1 MQHEDDK
8 NKWPDERLFRAAGQ
22 GDEEAFVILSRRFT
36 YIIRFLS
43 ALCQAN
49 RIPDGVATTLALQTV
64 RIAVAESAV
73 KRIPATRPD
82 RWNWLQEIAQR
93 EFRGWV
99 ADNRRVLRKPPAAG
113 SGQSARAASTGGPS
127 ADCVGKYMKWLSD
140 DRRDMIEMVFL
151 KGMTVEAAGKT
162 IGWDARQSLDEYLEA
177 HRMIADC
184 IKQHGCD

>member
-8 NKWPDERLFRAAGQ
+8 NKWPDARLFRAAGQ
-22 GDEEAFVILSRRFT
+22 GDEEAFVILARRCT
-36 YIIRFLS
+36 YIVRFLR

-49 RIPDGVATTLALQTV
+49 RIPEGVATTLALQTV
-64 RIAVAESAV
+64 RIAVAESIV
-73 KRIPATRPD
+73 RPIPATRPD

-162 IGWDARQSLDEYLEA
+162 IGWDARRSLDEYIEA